1 LRCCEFTIPCFQ
13 IKLNNQIRPKIAL
26 IHATRLAI
34 SPIENTFKDYW
45 PDANIFNL
53 LDEGLL
59 KDIDFLSSQQMN
71 KRFQSLAIYAKSAG
85 CEAILFSCS
94 VFGHAIDSVKE
105 VLDLPVYKPN
115 EAMLDSIYQLV
126 REKKELTILVMGTA
140 QLSVD
145 SLSFEINEWS
155 KNNHA
160 SVKIE
165 KFCVDDAFELLGKG
179 QIDLHDALIVNAVK
193 KNQQTDLIVFT
204 QFSMASAYQR
214 CKEVS
219 SVPIFS
225 APIIAV
231 QTLQTRIIHES

>member
-1 LRCCEFTIPCFQ
+1 MQCCEFTNPCFQ
-13 IKLNNQIRPKIAL
+13 IQLNNQIRPKIAL

-45 PDANIFNL
+45 PAANIFNL

-71 KRFQSLAIYAKSAG
+71 KRFQSLASYAKLTG
-85 CEAILFSCS
+85 CEAILFTCS

-115 EAMLDSIYQLV
+115 EAMLDSIYELAQ
-126 REKKELTILVMGTA
+126 EKKELAIVVMGTSE
-140 QLSVD
+140 LSVD
-145 SLSFEINEWS
+145 SLSSEISEWS
-155 KNNHA
+155 KNNQA
-160 SVKIE
+160 LVGIE
-165 KFCVDDAFELLGKG
+165 KVFVNNAFDLLERG
-179 QIDLHDALIVNAVK
+179 QKDSHDASIIDAVK
-193 KNQQTDLIVFT
+193 KNQRADLIVFT

-214 CKEVS
+214 CQKVS

-231 QTLQTRIIHES
+231 QTLQKRIIHER